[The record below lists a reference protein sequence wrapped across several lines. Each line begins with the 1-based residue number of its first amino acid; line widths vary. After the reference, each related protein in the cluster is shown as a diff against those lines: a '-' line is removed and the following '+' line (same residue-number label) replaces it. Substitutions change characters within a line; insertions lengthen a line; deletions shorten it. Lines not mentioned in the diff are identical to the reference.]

1 MPEDRADIPGGQ
13 ETRAQETGAQ
23 VAGAQPAAGASG
35 PAHPPLAI
43 RTNPQLAAGRHAA
56 TVCAIAHD
64 EMYFLPAF
72 LAHYRRLGADRF
84 VILDDRSTDGTAEY
98 LAGEPDV
105 MVVESPLRYFEE
117 VAYAPEERAGIL
129 ETRAVRLWRDQMMN
143 GFCEGQWTVMAD
155 PDELLVL
162 PGGLTLPAFAARLE
176 AEGAAAVWG
185 AMIDMYPRA
194 IGDITGPR
202 AAPTGP
208 GGFDP
213 GGPGG
218 ASAAGS
224 AAGPWLF
231 DARPHIDPG
240 QPIQSPAIP
249 RTVYPGSVA
258 RLFARWGVLGQG
270 TLVRRIRRRLSGY
283 RYEGAS
289 MIHKTPFLRWQA
301 GDRFLNCHVTS
312 KPVSATRAV
321 AILHFKF
328 TADLG
333 RKIEYAL
340 KSGGYNQGSRSY
352 RLYATLIDRMMQ
364 ADAAFTAGI
373 SREYT
378 SWKDLEES
386 GILR

>member
-1 MPEDRADIPGGQ
+1 MPEDRVDLL
-13 ETRAQETGAQ
+13 GAS
-23 VAGAQPAAGASG
+23 AAGASE

-43 RTNPQLAAGRHAA
+43 RSNPRLAAGRHAA
-56 TVCAIAHD
+56 TVCAIVHD

-72 LAHYRRLGADRF
+72 LAHYRGLGADRF

-105 MVVESPLRYFEE
+105 MVVESPLRYFED
-117 VAYAPEERAGIL
+117 VAYGPEERAGIL

-143 GFCEGQWTVMAD
+143 RFCADQWAVMVD
-155 PDELLVL
+155 PDEFLVL
-162 PGGLTLPAFAARLE
+162 PGGATLPAFTARLE

-194 IGDITGPR
+194 IGDITGPG
-202 AAPTGP
+202 AAKA
-208 GGFDP
+208 GGFELA
-213 GGPGG
+213 GSG
-218 ASAAGS
+218 AS
-224 AAGPWLF
+224 PWFF

-240 QPIQSPAIP
+240 QLIQSPAIP
-249 RTVYPGSVA
+249 RTIYPGSVS
-258 RLFARWGVLGQG
+258 RLFARWGVLAQG
-270 TLVRRIRRRLSGY
+270 PLLRRIRRRLSGY
-283 RYEGAS
+283 RYQGAS
-289 MIHKTPFLRWQA
+289 MIHKTPLVRWGA

-312 KPVSATRAV
+312 KPVSSTRAV

-352 RLYATLIDRMMQ
+352 RLYATLIDRMMRSE
-364 ADAAFTAGI
+364 AAFTAKV

-378 SWKDLEES
+378 LWKDLDES